1 MGDVWLVTA
10 SLEFGVF
17 FCCHSNSTRMVAMS
31 IPCPSSLM
39 AHGAAEALGVKFSA
53 RPPVACGVSGT
64 TIAGASPG
72 DAAAGVSI
80 IVIS

>member
-1 MGDVWLVTA
+1 
-10 SLEFGVF
+10 
-17 FCCHSNSTRMVAMS
+17 MS